1 MTDFRS
7 VQQREYPWMT
17 DSDVVYLDHA
27 STGAIP
33 KSAVDAMSEYLQIR
47 HQPQTIR
54 GEHIFPLLQRSRE
67 LAAQLIGAHA
77 DEIAL
82 MTNTSHGLN
91 VAAFSLP
98 LSAGDEILTV
108 DREFPGN
115 AFPWIVRAQRQGA
128 ILVRLPCVNDVPD
141 QDALLREI
149 MTRPRLKIVTLS
161 WVSFCS
167 GARIDLDAVGH
178 ACRARGITFVVD
190 AIQGLG
196 ALPLDVRT
204 TPIDILACGA
214 QKWMQSPWGTAFL
227 YVRREL
233 IQQLEPATVGWM
245 STVGSD
251 DLFNMLS
258 YNPAWF
264 ADARRFEVITLP
276 MQDFAGFNKSVEL
289 FLELGPH
296 AIAAH
301 IHALG
306 DLLVAACDAHPRVRL
321 VTPRKQ
327 AHRAGVFA
335 VQPPDVTGVSARL
348 KAANMVHSV
357 REGAIRLAPHWYTT
371 TEQWSRAISVV
382 TE

>member
-1 MTDFRS
+1 MTTFAA

-17 DSDVVYLDHA
+17 NSDVVYVDHA

-33 KSAVDAMSEYLQIR
+33 KSAVDAMTMYLQVR
-47 HQPQTIR
+47 HMPQTIAPA
-54 GEHIFPLLQRSRE
+54 HIFPLLQRSRE
-67 LAAQLIGAHA
+67 LTAQLIGARS

-91 VAAFSLP
+91 MAAFSLP

-115 AFPWIVRAQRQGA
+115 AFPWIIRAQRQGA
-128 ILVRLPCVNDVPD
+128 VLVRLPCVNDVPD
-141 QDALLREI
+141 QQALLHEI
-149 MTRPRLKIVTLS
+149 ASRPKLKIVTIS

-178 ACRARGITFVVD
+178 ACRARGIYFVVD

-196 ALPLDVRT
+196 AVSLDVQK

-214 QKWMQSPWGTAFL
+214 QKWLQSPWGSAFL

-233 IQQLEPATVGWM
+233 VQQLEPATIGWM
-245 STVGSD
+245 ATEGSD

-258 YNPAWF
+258 YNPAF
-264 ADARRFEVITLP
+264 FNDARRFEVITLP
-276 MQDFAGFNKSVEL
+276 MQDFAGMNKSIEL
-289 FLELGPH
+289 FLELGTS

-301 IHALG
+301 IESLG
-306 DLLVAACDAHPRVRL
+306 DALVEFCDAHPTVRL
-321 VTPRKQ
+321 VTPRDR

-335 VQPPDVTGVSARL
+335 VQPPALDAVSARM
-348 KAANMVHSV
+348 KAAGIVHSV
-357 REGAIRLAPHWYTT
+357 RENAIRLSPHWYTT
-371 TEQWSRAISVV
+371 RAQWARAIGMLA
-382 TE
+382 